1 MIVTRAIVELN
12 DELLRFLQ
20 SVSDRRQVSLEC
32 AALQLLEEERMR
44 SLGIVRSEVSACGER
59 WVAKM
64 PTRGLIYTG
73 YDVEWM
79 RLIAHQQTISE
90 TV

>member
-1 MIVTRAIVELN
+1 MIVTTAIVELN
-12 DELLRFLQ
+12 DGLLRFLQ
-20 SVSDRRQVSLEC
+20 SAIDKRRVSLEC

-44 SLGIVRSEVSACGER
+44 SLGIVRSEVSVCGKR
-59 WVAKM
+59 WAAKM
-64 PTRGLIYTG
+64 RTHTG